1 MASGDPGSW
10 LGRMK
15 LDSSSAV
22 PPSGGRSVMISERE
36 FGMPMT
42 VSTGSLV

>member
-1 MASGDPGSW
+1 MAPGDPGSW

-22 PPSGGRSVMISERE
+22 PLSGGRSVTISERD
-36 FGMPMT
+36 FG
-42 VSTGSLV
+42 